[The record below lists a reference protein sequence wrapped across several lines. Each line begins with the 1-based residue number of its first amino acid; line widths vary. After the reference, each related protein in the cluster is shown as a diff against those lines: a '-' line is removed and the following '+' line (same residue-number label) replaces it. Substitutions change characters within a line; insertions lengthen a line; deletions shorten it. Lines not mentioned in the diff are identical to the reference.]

1 MTKCNSPTFHK
12 QCSMRG
18 VIQKYKCVI
27 LVTGPFAVRRAIAE
41 AAKAMGCHLPCHL
54 KQFRTAPRTLSSC
67 PEAVTRT
74 HVCGC
79 APETVARTWA
89 NALGRAMR
97 PITGTAHFRAPH
109 EVVRRRT
116 THGLGRRRVSS
127 ISPPLDRRWMCRCV
141 TQRGRGV
148 LPSRSRTCELL

>member
-12 QCSMRG
+12 QCSMQG
-18 VIQKYKCVI
+18 VIRMRNIGHRAVRCAPGYSRGRQGPG
-27 LVTGPFAVRRAIAE
+27 LPFALPPQKVQNGATHTLFLPGGCDADSRVHPRAE
-41 AAKAMGCHLPCHL
+41 TLAAS
-54 KQFRTAPRTLSSC
+54 T
-67 PEAVTRT
+67 
-74 HVCGC
+74 
-79 APETVARTWA
+79 
-89 NALGRAMR
+89 ALGRAMR
-97 PITGTAHFRAPH
+97 PITGTAEIRAPH

-116 THGLGRRRVSS
+116 THGLGRPRVSS